1 MLVVNKFLMAN
12 VPHCETESHGES
24 NRVEHAALSRCLVF
38 ICGKCLDCSGHNDHN
53 DFETRKLDLQ
63 STKWAKWVWLY
74 PTKSA

>member
-38 ICGKCLDCSGHNDHN
+38 LCGKCLDCSGHN